1 MSFPSSRKRE
11 PWQGQSQECSARLY
25 LSAQPMWGHRGAV
38 GVRSPA
44 ADAST
49 FPASGSPGIRREGE
63 KRSP

>member
-1 MSFPSSRKRE
+1 MSLDGVPYVGRYGKRATGLYVATGFNKS
-11 PWQGQSQECSARLY
+11 WQGQSQERSARLY

-49 FPASGSPGIRREGE
+49 
-63 KRSP
+63 